1 MKKIVAVIM
10 ILALSLTMLAS
21 CKSDKPGKAN
31 PDATLPEIKVTEEAK
46 EFKNAEGKVA
56 YKVSY
61 SIPEFTAENCEQYVA
76 DFLNKYIAEF
86 YLDKAFHFAEINVQ
100 HFRAEET
107 APREIKI
114 SHEIKYHSDYIVS
127 IVFTTAYSQKSK
139 IVEARTF
146 NLTDGS
152 VIGIEE
158 YFLINKPDAQ
168 AALIEQL
175 KETARY
181 SFTDTELTEDH
192 LKNIEEKFDRINF
205 WVEDTGITFVYDKTD
220 ITPGIGATA
229 GIFELPVDWSIAGAI
244 GLATSPDYVF
254 VNEQETVT
262 Q

>member
-1 MKKIVAVIM
+1 M

-21 CKSDKPGKAN
+21 CKSDKPVN
-31 PDATLPEIKVTEEAK
+31 PDDALPEINVTEAVK
-46 EFKNAEGKVA
+46 EFKNAEGRVA

-61 SIPEFTAENCEQYVA
+61 SIPEFTDKNCEQYVA

-114 SHEIKYHSDYIVS
+114 SHEIKYHSEYIASV
-127 IVFTTAYSQKSK
+127 VFTTAYSQKSK
-139 IVEARTF
+139 LVEARTF

-152 VIGIEE
+152 VMNIEE
-158 YFLINKPDAQ
+158 YFLINKTDAQ

-175 KETARY
+175 KETAKY
-181 SFTDTELTEDH
+181 SFAETELTEDH
-192 LKNIEEKFDRINF
+192 LKNVEEKFDPISF
-205 WVEDTGITFVYDKTD
+205 WIDGTGITFVYNKTD

-229 GIFELPVDWSIAGAI
+229 GIFEITIDWSIAGTL
-244 GLATSPDYVF
+244 GLAFSPDYMF
-254 VNEQETVT
+254 MQETVT

>member
-21 CKSDKPGKAN
+21 CKSDKPVN
-31 PDATLPEIKVTEEAK
+31 PDDALPEIKVTEAVK

-61 SIPEFTAENCEQYVA
+61 SIPEFTDKNCEQYVA

-114 SHEIKYHSDYIVS
+114 SHEIKYHSEYIASV
-127 IVFTTAYSQKSK
+127 VFTTAYSQKSK
-139 IVEARTF
+139 IIEARTF

-152 VIGIEE
+152 VMNIEE

-175 KETARY
+175 KENARY
-181 SFTDTELTEDH
+181 TFAETELTDDH
-192 LKNIEEKFDRINF
+192 LKNIEEKFDPISF
-205 WVEDTGITFVYDKTD
+205 WIDGTGITFVYNKTD

-254 VNEQETVT
+254 VQEQETVT

>member
-1 MKKIVAVIM
+1 MKKIVAIIM

-21 CKSDKPGKAN
+21 CKSDSPVKPDPEKA
-31 PDATLPEIKVTEEAK
+31 LPEIKVTEEVK

-61 SIPEFTAENCEQYVA
+61 SIPEFTDKNCEQHVA
-76 DFLNKYIAEF
+76 DLLNKYVAEF
-86 YLDKAFHFAEINVQ
+86 YLDKAFNFAEINVQ
-100 HFRAEET
+100 HFRPEET
-107 APREIKI
+107 SPREIKI
-114 SHEIKYHSDYIVS
+114 SHEIKYHSEYIAS

-146 NLTDGS
+146 NLVEGT

-158 YFLINKPDAQ
+158 FFIINRSDAQ

-175 KETARY
+175 KENARY
-181 SFTDTELTEDH
+181 SFTDTELSEER

-220 ITPGIGATA
+220 ITPGVGATA
-229 GIFELPVDWSIAGAI
+229 GIFEITVDWSIAGTL
-244 GLATSPDYVF
+244 GLAFSPDYIF
-254 VNEQETVT
+254 VQEQETVT

>member
-21 CKSDKPGKAN
+21 CKSDKPGKVN
-31 PDATLPEIKVTEEAK
+31 PDATLPEIKVTEAVK

-61 SIPEFTAENCEQYVA
+61 SIPEFTNKNCEQYVA

-205 WVEDTGITFVYDKTD
+205 WVEDTGITF

-254 VNEQETVT
+254 VQETVT

>member
-21 CKSDKPGKAN
+21 CKSDKPVN
-31 PDATLPEIKVTEEAK
+31 SDAALPEINVTEAAK

-61 SIPEFTAENCEQYVA
+61 SIPEFTDKNCEQYVA
-76 DFLNKYIAEF
+76 DLLNKYIAEF

-192 LKNIEEKFDRINF
+192 LKNIEEKFDHINF

-244 GLATSPDYVF
+244 GLAPSPDYVF
-254 VNEQETVT
+254 VQEQETVT